1 MLNKLQR
8 LFALDAWTKVTVF
21 LLYGTMFVGKAS
33 VYIALV
39 FGALLLLSPRVLWD
53 RWFRSLTER
62 NNVLNEIGWPLLI
75 SLTYGFAQVIYGILL
90 GYSVKTAFQ
99 ILLFNIAPVYLFLGM
114 YVGYRHINMV
124 RSYIRFMAWYVAF
137 YAPLYFL
144 VLHKYQG
151 TGDADSGYS
160 IIGPPGSGSTTL
172 LGLIAYEPHLL
183 GFWFPIFV
191 LTCLTIAAQERADW
205 LGLGLALAVWG
216 YLSKKMG
223 RVFGVFGAI
232 VVVLLIAALVDLK
245 LPPMPGRGGELSARG
260 TLARMAGAVS
270 ADLAAKVEDDGAHNA
285 AFYYGT
291 VYWRKRWWA
300 GIRQEV
306 SKDTTSM
313 IFGLGYGY
321 PLAKLTGNAG
331 TVQEGTRSPH
341 SIFYFNLA
349 YSGIVGVVI
358 FFWFQIAL
366 LRLLY
371 KVYLV
376 TGQIWG
382 LAYFLYNFIGAFF
395 GNFLESPASIPF
407 YLLLGLGIGPMLLQL
422 ELNKH
427 PEYHEELS
435 EQVAEVAY

>member
-1 MLNKLQR
+1 
-8 LFALDAWTKVTVF
+8 
-21 LLYGTMFVGKAS
+21 
-33 VYIALV
+33 
-39 FGALLLLSPRVLWD
+39 VL
-53 RWFRSLTER
+53 
-62 NNVLNEIGWPLLI
+62 
-75 SLTYGFAQVIYGILL
+75 
-90 GYSVKTAFQ
+90 
-99 ILLFNIAPVYLFLGM
+99 
-114 YVGYRHINMV
+114 
-124 RSYIRFMAWYVAF
+124 
-137 YAPLYFL
+137 
-144 VLHKYQG
+144 
-151 TGDADSGYS
+151 
-160 IIGPPGSGSTTL
+160 
-172 LGLIAYEPHLL
+172 
-183 GFWFPIFV
+183 
-191 LTCLTIAAQERADW
+191 
-205 LGLGLALAVWG
+205 
-216 YLSKKMG
+216 
-223 RVFGVFGAI
+223 GAI
-232 VVVLLIAALVDLK
+232 VAVLLIAALVDLK

-260 TLARMAGAVS
+260 TLARMAGSVS

-300 GIRQEV
+300 GIRNEV
-306 SKDTTSM
+306 SKDTSSL

-366 LRLLY
+366 MRLLY

-407 YLLLGLGIGPMLLQL
+407 YLLLGLGIGPMLLQM
-422 ELNKH
+422 EMEKH
-427 PEYHEELS
+427 PEYHELDEP
-435 EQVAEVAY
+435 VAEVAY